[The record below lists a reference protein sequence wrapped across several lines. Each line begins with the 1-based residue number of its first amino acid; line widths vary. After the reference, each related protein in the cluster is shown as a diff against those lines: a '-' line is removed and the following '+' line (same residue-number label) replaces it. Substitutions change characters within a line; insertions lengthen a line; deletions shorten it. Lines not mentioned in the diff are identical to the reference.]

1 MILTEAQKKQLK
13 SELSPAIEKVVMEA
27 AHNLSAN
34 FFEKAELFIEEGGE
48 LINYKEIQDTLMK
61 SVDELFARGTIMPAT
76 TEISGVV
83 WSVDDTE
90 IFNPEF
96 ISE

>member
-13 SELSPAIEKVVMEA
+13 RELSPAIETVVMEA

-34 FFEKAELFIEEGGE
+34 FLEQAELFIEEGGE